1 MTAQEASIHIKRT
14 KPRRRIACSGVR
26 LCAETTEK
34 PNFKRFSGIEKVHR
48 NSIKITV
55 DLWWSPRDGTRTP
68 KIIVLRDYVVLRIA
82 V

>member
-1 MTAQEASIHIKRT
+1 MTVYEVSIHIKRT

-26 LCAETTEK
+26 LCTKIAEM
-34 PNFKRFSGIEKVHR
+34 PDFKRFSGIEKAHR
-48 NSIKITV
+48 NSDRITV

>member
-1 MTAQEASIHIKRT
+1 MTVYEVSIHIKRT
-14 KPRRRIACSGVR
+14 KPRRRIACRGVH

-34 PNFKRFSGIEKVHR
+34 PNFKRFLGIEKTHR
-48 NSIKITV
+48 NSIRITV

-68 KIIVLRDYVVLRIA
+68 KVIVLRDYVVLRIA